1 MKVSKK
7 FAKFISMEEFE
18 IRVEKENGLHAR
30 PAGKLVNVAGG
41 FDSNITVTKGNQS
54 ASAKGLFALM
64 GLGIK
69 QGDKVTVECEGID
82 EKNASIAM
90 KEFFKNNFSSCK
102 NSSESNNEVIND
114 ASKNGNEINSDVPEK
129 ITERTSQNIEEN
141 ADDN

>member
-1 MKVSKK
+1 
-7 FAKFISMEEFE
+7 MEEFE

-82 EKNASIAM
+82 EKNAIVAM

-102 NSSESNNEVIND
+102 NDS
-114 ASKNGNEINSDVPEK
+114 EINSDVRKE
-129 ITERTSQNIEEN
+129 ITEQTSQNIEEN
-141 ADDN
+141 FIDN